1 MYQVYTLG
9 INYELAGINYILLGT
24 KFVFFVIKYV
34 IFDFRHQ
41 LCTLYMYSRTYIV
54 SISMCSVYLL
64 LLVAIKRTK
73 KAITIFFQVR
83 DRG

>member
-1 MYQVYTLG
+1 MDIRYQVYTLG
-9 INYELAGINYILLGT
+9 INYELAGINDILLAT

-34 IFDFRHQ
+34 ILGINYVH
-41 LCTLYMYSRTYIV
+41 CTCRTYIV